1 MAPPRSVLLD
11 LTRLISRVGRGQMT
25 GIDRVEAAYLE
36 HFLSGGSEL
45 FGLVRTSAGFVLLD
59 RAGMHA
65 VHDRITGACVWGRAG
80 IFSRLNARIGP
91 ARQRAESDLRRLC
104 IGRSRRGAVAGLLA
118 RHLPPDTIWLNVGHT
133 NLQPE
138 LFEAVHAAGGRAH
151 VLVHDMIP
159 LEHPEWQRSGTVA
172 RFAQRMRAVSAHA
185 DLVIYN
191 SAASAAVARRHFG
204 EWGRIPPGVI
214 AHLGVTVAKPDP
226 SALPPHLKPARPY
239 FVTIG
244 TIEPRKNH
252 ALLLDA
258 WQELARSGSPPT
270 LYVVGARG
278 WNNAAVFARL
288 DQGVPGIVE
297 LPNLDDG
304 AMAALVAN
312 ASAMLFPSRAEG
324 FGLPPCE
331 AVLLGTPVVA
341 SDLPVIREVLG
352 ELPIYADANDMYSWV
367 KTIAKLADARTEAQ
381 ERQKLA
387 GQASRLPDW
396 KAHFSEVLKVS

>member
-1 MAPPRSVLLD
+1 
-11 LTRLISRVGRGQMT
+11 MT

-36 HFLSGGSEL
+36 HFLSDGSAL

-59 RAGMHA
+59 RAGMRA
-65 VHDRITGACVWGRAG
+65 VHDRIFGACAWGRADL
-80 IFSRLNARIGP
+80 FSRLNARLGP
-91 ARQRAESDLRRLC
+91 ARRRAESDLRRLC
-104 IGRSRRGAVAGLLA
+104 IGRSRPGAVAGLLA
-118 RHLPPDTIWLNVGHT
+118 RHLPPDAIWFNVGHT
-133 NLQPE
+133 NLEPA

-151 VLVHDMIP
+151 VMVHDLIP
-159 LEHPEWQRSGTVA
+159 LQHSAWQRSGTVA
-172 RFAQRMRAVSAHA
+172 LFAKRMRAVSAHA

-191 SAASAAVARRHFG
+191 SATSEAAARRQFRQ
-204 EWGRIPPGVI
+204 WGRVPPGVI
-214 AHLGVTVAKPDP
+214 AHLGVTVAEPDP
-226 SALPPHLKPARPY
+226 SAMPPHLKPTRPY

-252 ALLLDA
+252 ALLLDV
-258 WQELARSGSPPT
+258 WQDLARAGPPPT

-297 LPNLDDG
+297 LPDLGDG
-304 AMAALVAN
+304 AMAALIAN
-312 ASAMLFPSRAEG
+312 ANAMLFPSRAEG

-341 SDLPVIREVLG
+341 SDLPVTREILG
-352 ELPIYADANDMYSWV
+352 DLPIYADADDMYSWV
-367 KTIAKLADARTEAQ
+367 KTIKSLADAGAEAK

-396 KAHFSEVLKVS
+396 KAHFNVVLRVS